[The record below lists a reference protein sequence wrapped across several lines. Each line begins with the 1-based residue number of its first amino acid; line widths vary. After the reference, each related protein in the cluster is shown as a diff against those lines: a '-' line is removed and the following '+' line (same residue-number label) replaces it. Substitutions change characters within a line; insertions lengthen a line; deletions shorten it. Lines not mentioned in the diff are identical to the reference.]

1 MRPRVS
7 IVREY
12 FLLDMNVV
20 IRLLIMSDIVWMGA
34 TGLLGPIFAL
44 YVVDFIPGA
53 DAAVAGTAAA
63 IYLVTKS
70 LLQVP
75 VATIIDKIRGEQ
87 DDYWFLICGSLTA
100 ALVPLSYLFISTV
113 AQLYLVQFI
122 LGAITAVTF
131 PSYMAIFT
139 RHIDH
144 TREGTEWG
152 VYFTLVDMSSA
163 VAASVGGVM
172 STYLGFHTLII
183 TMVCISLFG
192 ASLLIPIRK
201 RMRKPTHKEQLEEAT
216 VAK

>member
-1 MRPRVS
+1 MRPRSS

-12 FLLDMNVV
+12 FLLDMNMV
-20 IRLLIMSDIVWMGA
+20 IRLLIMSDVIWMGA
-34 TGLLGPIFAL
+34 TGLLGPIFSL
-44 YVVDFIPGA
+44 YVVDFIQGA

-75 VATIIDKIRGEQ
+75 VATIIDKVRGER

-100 ALVPLSYLFISTV
+100 ALMPLSYLFIDTA
-113 AQLYLVQFI
+113 AQLYAVQFA

-144 TREGTEWG
+144 AREGTEWG
-152 VYFTLVDMSSA
+152 VYFTLVDLSSA

-172 STYLGFHTLII
+172 STVVGFPTLII
-183 TMVCISLFG
+183 AMSCISIVG
-192 ASLLIPIRK
+192 ASLLLPIRK
-201 RMRKPTHKEQLEEAT
+201 YMRAT
-216 VAK
+216 GAVGSAEKASK

>member
-1 MRPRVS
+1 MRPRAS
-7 IVREY
+7 LVREY

-20 IRLLIMSDIVWMGA
+20 IRLLIMSDVIWMGA

-75 VATIIDKIRGEQ
+75 VASIIDKIRGEQ
-87 DDYWFLICGSLTA
+87 DDYWFLVCGSLCA
-100 ALVPLSYLFISTV
+100 ALTPLSYLFIHGI

-152 VYFTLVDMSSA
+152 VYFTLVDLSGA
-163 VAASVGGVM
+163 VAASAGGVM

-183 TMVCISLFG
+183 VMVGISLLG
-192 ASLLIPIRK
+192 ASILIPIRS
-201 RMRKPTHKEQLEEAT
+201 RMRKPPHEQPA
-216 VAK
+216 